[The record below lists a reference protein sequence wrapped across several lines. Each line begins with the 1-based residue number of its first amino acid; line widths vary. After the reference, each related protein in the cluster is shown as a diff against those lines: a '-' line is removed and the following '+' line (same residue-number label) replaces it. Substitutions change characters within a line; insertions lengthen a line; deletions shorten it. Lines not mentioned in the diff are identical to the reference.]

1 MQKSKPLKTLSGSK
15 IWVQCWV
22 QNLRCQNSLCQN
34 DAIFAMKYLLFAIY
48 LFLIEIWILLHNK
61 MGVNF
66 ERFGLFS
73 TNASVFNLFNFD
85 SQTKIIKKHKI
96 WSMVWKKSLLLH
108 QSQTKVWIK
117 KDYTLL
123 KHLQF
128 RSVQSFFNQYL
139 LLCIT

>member
-1 MQKSKPLKTLSGSK
+1 MSLCVVSYKSGCKSPNPLKFSLGPKIGSK
-15 IWVQCWV
+15 IWV

-48 LFLIEIWILLHNK
+48 LFLIQIWILLHNK

-85 SQTKIIKKHKI
+85 SQTKIIKSTKYDQWYEKNHFCCIKA
-96 WSMVWKKSLLLH
+96 KLKSE
-108 QSQTKVWIK
+108 
-117 KDYTLL
+117 
-123 KHLQF
+123 
-128 RSVQSFFNQYL
+128 
-139 LLCIT
+139 